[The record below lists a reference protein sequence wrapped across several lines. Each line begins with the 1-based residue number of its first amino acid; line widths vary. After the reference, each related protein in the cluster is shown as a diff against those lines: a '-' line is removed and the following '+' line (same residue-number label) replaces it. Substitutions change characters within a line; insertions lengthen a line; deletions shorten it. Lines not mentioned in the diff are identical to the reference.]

1 MACEWLAY
9 RSPDLLT
16 TQRSSV
22 RNDSESP
29 MLRAQVP
36 CSEQTVAV
44 TVAQSVATE
53 PCATSG
59 SESWRRFL
67 TRFRHRVCIA
77 AAGWPAVMRVAGS
90 P

>member
-22 RNDSESP
+22 RNNSESP

-36 CSEQTVAV
+36 SFGTNGRGHRGAK
-44 TVAQSVATE
+44 
-53 PCATSG
+53 
-59 SESWRRFL
+59 RRNR
-67 TRFRHRVCIA
+67 TMCDIRQRRVPSL
-77 AAGWPAVMRVAGS
+77 GW
-90 P
+90 